1 MKRAP
6 SRRGLLPSFSSSDL
20 VSDHDLSIADVEAV
34 LCLGGR
40 MRRAPRRYR
49 SALAGRMLA
58 LLFEK
63 PSLRTRVTFEVAIKS
78 LGGDALFIDCRGEPL
93 GQREPVAD
101 VARNLDR
108 WVDAIAARTFRQAT
122 VEELAKW
129 ANVPVINALSDRV
142 HPCQALADM
151 LTLQNAFG
159 RLEGLKLAF
168 VGDGNNVAH
177 SLLLTGT
184 KLGVQ
189 VAVATPPSYEPAPD
203 IVDSAKEMAA
213 RTGASVWV
221 GNDPVEA
228 VSGAHAVYTDA
239 WTSMGAEQESST
251 RRKRF
256 RSYQVTEKLFRL
268 ARPEAVFMH
277 CLPAHRGE
285 EVQESVLESPRS
297 VVFDQAENRLH
308 AQKALLCLLLSNSS
322 ARKRAARVSKRSKS
336 EPRQ

>member
-1 MKRAP
+1 MNNYSSRARQARGKP
-6 SRRGLLPSFSSSDL
+6 AASRRGLLPAFSSSDL
-20 VSDHDLSIADVEAV
+20 VSDHDLSIADAEAV
-34 LCLGGR
+34 LCVGGR
-40 MRRAPRRYR
+40 LRRAPQRYR
-49 SALAGRMLA
+49 NALAGRVLA

-63 PSLRTRVTFEVAIKS
+63 PSLRTRVTFEVAMRS
-78 LGGDALFIDCRGEPL
+78 LGGESLFIDCRGEPL

-108 WVDAIAARTFRQAT
+108 WVDAIAARTFRQTT
-122 VEELAKW
+122 VEELAAW
-129 ANVPVINALSDRV
+129 ASIPVINALSDRV

-151 LTLQNAFG
+151 LTLLDVFG
-159 RLEGLKLAF
+159 RLKGLKLAF

-184 KLGVQ
+184 KLGVH

-203 IVDSAKEMAA
+203 IVAAAKQTAA
-213 RTGASVWV
+213 QTGASVWV
-221 GNDPVEA
+221 GNDPLEA
-228 VSGAHAVYTDA
+228 VSGAHAVYTDV
-239 WTSMGAEQESST
+239 WTSMGSEQEAKT

-256 RSYQVTEKLFRL
+256 RPYQVTEKLFQK

-285 EVQESVLESPRS
+285 EVEGCVLESPRS

-308 AQKALLCLLLSNSS
+308 AQKALLYLLL
-322 ARKRAARVSKRSKS
+322 ARGQRKGVT
-336 EPRQ
+336 